1 MRRMWAICSK
11 ELQMYFYSPVAYVA
25 FAFYVVLSSFFFY
38 INFVAAQPPIVDA
51 RSVVGNT
58 TFVFLFI
65 IPLLTMRLV
74 ADEFRQ
80 GTDELLLT
88 SPAGIGEI
96 VMGKYLAAL
105 VVQVLLVV
113 ISLIYPLI
121 MSGFGKLDQPI
132 LWLSYLSMFLLG
144 AAMMAIGLF
153 ASSLSSN
160 QMVAGIAGF
169 VILLL
174 LWLIEWMGDAF
185 GGKLKEWVSQFSL
198 NGHTANLQ
206 KGVLHGGDILFYI
219 TLAAVFIVLSI
230 QVLER
235 KRWR

>member
-38 INFVAAQPPIVDA
+38 ANFIIAQPPIVDV
-51 RSVVGNT
+51 RYVVGNT
-58 TFVFLFI
+58 TFIYLFI

-96 VMGKYLAAL
+96 VLGKYIAAI

-121 MSGFGKLDQPI
+121 MSGFGTLDLTI
-132 LWLSYLSMFLLG
+132 MWLSYLSMFLLG

-160 QMVAGIAGF
+160 QMVSGIAAF
-169 VILLL
+169 VILLV
-174 LWLIEWMGDAF
+174 LWLIDWMSESF
-185 GGKLKEWVSQFSL
+185 GGKLKDWIGQFSL

-219 TLAAVFIVLSI
+219 TLAAVFLILSI

>member
-38 INFVAAQPPIVDA
+38 VNFVAAQPAIVDV
-51 RSVVGNT
+51 RYVVGNT
-58 TFVFLFI
+58 TFIFLFI

-96 VMGKYLAAL
+96 ILGKYLAAL
-105 VVQVLLVV
+105 AVQLLLVV
-113 ISLIYPLI
+113 ISLIYPWI

-144 AAMMAIGLF
+144 ASMMAIGLF
-153 ASSLSSN
+153 ASSLTSN

-169 VILLL
+169 VILLI
-174 LWLIEWMGDAF
+174 LWLVDWMGDAF
-185 GGKLKEWVSQFSL
+185 GGKLKEWVSLFSI
-198 NGHTANLQ
+198 NSHTVNLQ
-206 KGVLHGGDILFYI
+206 KGVLHGGDIVFYI

>member
-1 MRRMWAICSK
+1 
-11 ELQMYFYSPVAYVA
+11 
-25 FAFYVVLSSFFFY
+25 
-38 INFVAAQPPIVDA
+38 
-51 RSVVGNT
+51 VGNT
-58 TFVFLFI
+58 TFIFLFI

-96 VMGKYLAAL
+96 IVGKYLATL
-105 VVQVLLVV
+105 VVQFLLVV

-144 AAMMAIGLF
+144 SAMMAIGLF
-153 ASSLSSN
+153 ASSLTSN

-169 VILLL
+169 VIMLI
-174 LWLIEWMGDAF
+174 LWMIDWLSGSF
-185 GGKLKEWVSQFSL
+185 GGKLKDWIGQFSL
-198 NGHTANLQ
+198 NAHTANLQ
-206 KGVLHGGDILFYI
+206 KGVLHGGDILFYV

>member
-38 INFVAAQPPIVDA
+38 VNFVTAQPAIVDV
-51 RSVVGNT
+51 RGVVGNT

-65 IPLLTMRLV
+65 IPLLTMRLI

-96 VMGKYLAAL
+96 VVGKYLAAL
-105 VVQVLLVV
+105 VVQFLLVV

-144 AAMMAIGLF
+144 ASMMAIGLF
-153 ASSLSSN
+153 ASSLTSN

-169 VILLL
+169 VILLI
-174 LWLIEWMGDAF
+174 LWLVDWLSDAF
-185 GGKLKEWVSQFSL
+185 GGKLKEWIGQFSL
-198 NGHTANLQ
+198 NSHTSNLQ
-206 KGVLHGGDILFYI
+206 KGVLHGGDILFYV

>member
-11 ELQMYFYSPVAYVA
+11 ELQMYFYLPIAYIA

-38 INFVAAQPPIVDA
+38 INFVTGQPPLVDV

-58 TFVFLFI
+58 TFIFLFI

-105 VVQVLLVV
+105 VVQVMLVT
-113 ISLIYPLI
+113 ISLVYPLI

-185 GGKLKEWVSQFSL
+185 GGKLKDWIGQFSL

-206 KGVLHGGDILFYI
+206 KGLLHGGDIVFYVS
-219 TLAAVFIVLSI
+219 LAAVFIVLSI

>member
-1 MRRMWAICSK
+1 
-11 ELQMYFYSPVAYVA
+11 MYFFSPVAYVA

-38 INFVAAQPPIVDA
+38 VNFVTAQPPIVDV
-51 RSVVGNT
+51 RYVVGNT
-58 TFVFLFI
+58 TFIFLFI

-96 VMGKYLAAL
+96 VIGKYLAAL
-105 VVQVLLVV
+105 VVQLLLVA

-121 MSGFGKLDQPI
+121 MSGFGTLDQPI

-144 AAMMAIGLF
+144 SAMMAVGLF
-153 ASSLSSN
+153 ASSLTSN

-169 VILLL
+169 VMLLI
-174 LWLIEWMGDAF
+174 LWLVDWLSEGF
-185 GGKLKEWVSQFSL
+185 GGKLKEWVGQFSL

-206 KGVLHGGDILFYI
+206 KGVLHGGDILFYV